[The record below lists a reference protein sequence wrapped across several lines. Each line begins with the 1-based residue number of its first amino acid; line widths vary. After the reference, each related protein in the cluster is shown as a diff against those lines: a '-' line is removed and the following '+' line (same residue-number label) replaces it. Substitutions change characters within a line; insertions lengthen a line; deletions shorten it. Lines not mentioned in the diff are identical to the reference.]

1 MSSILGNILVL
12 NRKIL
17 INSTPITYSSSIL
30 YRNSSEVI
38 ILVFLYKSNSSSI
51 YIDNA
56 SIKLEI
62 IIKSKEFIFLS
73 QEFSFIEFQLL
84 YFYKIISSNK

>member
-1 MSSILGNILVL
+1 VL
-12 NRKIL
+12 NKEIL
-17 INSTPITYSSSIL
+17 INSTSITYNSNIF
-30 YRNSSEVI
+30 YRNSSDVF

-62 IIKSKEFIFLS
+62 IVKSKGFMF
-73 QEFSFIEFQLL
+73 FS
-84 YFYKIISSNK
+84 

>member
-1 MSSILGNILVL
+1 VL
-12 NRKIL
+12 NKEIL
-17 INSTPITYSSSIL
+17 INSTSITYNSNIF
-30 YRNSSEVI
+30 YRNSSDVF

-62 IIKSKEFIFLS
+62 IVKSKEFMF
-73 QEFSFIEFQLL
+73 FS
-84 YFYKIISSNK
+84 

>member
-1 MSSILGNILVL
+1 LGNILVL

-30 YRNSSEVI
+30 YRNDLEVF
-38 ILVFLYKSNSSSI
+38 ILIFLYKSNSSSI
-51 YIDNA
+51 YIDNT

-62 IIKSKEFIFLS
+62 IVNNKAFIFLS
-73 QEFSFIEFQLL
+73 QELSLIEL
-84 YFYKIISSNK
+84 